1 MLLPVI
7 IGGERHPSQSPFCAV
22 LKPTAGTGKLMIVF
36 CSRTNRTVM
45 IALSHFRPS
54 VPLAWRILT
63 YDKRRSGLALVGIFM
78 AILLVFVEL
87 GFFYA
92 VPRGG
97 LLLYDNMRFDL
108 LLASDEYEYQAQPGT
123 FPLARLDAVRSSPDV
138 QQVTPIYF
146 GFAKWKSG
154 EDGMWPDVFVIG
166 FDPANHVFIPD
177 SINRQTGVLERV
189 DTALVD
195 SATRPMF
202 GPLDTGRIVEIGDRK
217 ITIGGQYVLGT
228 GFMGLGVILASA
240 ADFARLFPQRGL
252 NIVNLGAI
260 QLKPGVNPERAA
272 EDLRKTVGSGL
283 QIFTHKAL
291 EAHETAYWTTRTSV
305 GIIFGSGL
313 LISFVVGIMIV
324 YQIVSTQVSRQLPQ
338 FATLKAI
345 GYADRSLAGTVSA
358 MSLVIVIVGFVPAL
372 AAALALYSVIRQET
386 LLPVEMSEMRLLFV
400 FAAAVAMALISAL
413 LSIGGL
419 HRAAPADVF

>member
-1 MLLPVI
+1 
-7 IGGERHPSQSPFCAV
+7 
-22 LKPTAGTGKLMIVF
+22 MIAIL
-36 CSRTNRTVM
+36 SGTNRTAM
-45 IALSHFRPS
+45 IALFHFRPR

-63 YDKRRSGLALVGIFM
+63 YDKRRTGLALIGIFM

-92 VPRGG
+92 VPQGG

-108 LLASDEYEYQAQPGT
+108 LLASNEYEYQAQPGA
-123 FPLARLDAVRSSPDV
+123 FPLSQLGPVRSSPDV
-138 QQVTPIYF
+138 EKTTPIYF

-154 EDGMWPDVFVIG
+154 EGGMWPDVFAIG
-166 FDPANHVFIPD
+166 FDPESHVFTPD
-177 SINRQTGVLERV
+177 SINRQTSVLERA
-189 DTALVD
+189 DTVLVD
-195 SATRPMF
+195 STTRPMF

-228 GFMGLGVILASA
+228 GFMGLGVALASEA
-240 ADFARLFPQRGL
+240 NFARLFPQRGL

-260 QLKPGVNPERAA
+260 QLKPGVDPDRAA
-272 EDLRKTVGSGL
+272 DDLRKVVGSGL
-283 QIFTHKAL
+283 QVFTRKAL
-291 EAHETAYWTTRTSV
+291 EAQETAYWTTRTSV

-345 GYADRSLAGTVSA
+345 GYPDWSLAGTVSV
-358 MSLVIVIVGFVPAL
+358 MSLLIVIAGFIPAL
-372 AAALALYSVIRQET
+372 GAALGLYSVIRQET
-386 LLPVEMSEMRLLFV
+386 LLPVTMNEMRLLAV
-400 FAAAVAMALISAL
+400 LVAAVAMALISAL
-413 LSIGGL
+413 LSVGIL
-419 HRAAPADVF
+419 RRAAPADVF